1 MDFYKKFISP
11 TIIAVLPRL
20 ISFLLIAVIG
30 LWLVN
35 FIIKIF
41 SKFLKRFNL
50 DYSLSLFICRAL
62 KITLQIFVIISAM
75 TALGIPTTSLI
86 TALGAAAVGISLA
99 LKDSLSNIAGGI
111 LILFSRPLSTRDH
124 VEINGLEG
132 IVYKVDIIHT
142 VIRTFDNRHI
152 IIPNGQV
159 INEKIINFSREDK
172 RRLELIFPISYSSDV
187 EKAKSIILRV
197 IENNKLSLLE
207 PAPIIRVHSFDL
219 NSIRLVVR
227 VWCKNEN
234 YTSLLFDLNEQV
246 KTALHR
252 AKRNKYKVAVMFL
265 DLDSF
270 KSINDNYG
278 HRVGDLLL
286 KGVGQRISGILR
298 REDILARL
306 GGDEFAVLLPQIT
319 TADDAGVVSEKICL
333 EIRKPW
339 SISGHSFTTTLSIGI
354 AIYPQD
360 GESGEELLINAD
372 RAMYNAKLSRKDN
385 YRFYSAGD

>member
-132 IVYKVDIIHT
+132 ILYKVDIIHT

-246 KTALHR
+246 KTEFD
-252 AKRNKYKVAVMFL
+252 KENIIIPINQL
-265 DLDSF
+265 DVNI
-270 KSINDNYG
+270 K
-278 HRVGDLLL
+278 
-286 KGVGQRISGILR
+286 KG
-298 REDILARL
+298 
-306 GGDEFAVLLPQIT
+306 
-319 TADDAGVVSEKICL
+319 
-333 EIRKPW
+333 
-339 SISGHSFTTTLSIGI
+339 
-354 AIYPQD
+354 
-360 GESGEELLINAD
+360 
-372 RAMYNAKLSRKDN
+372 
-385 YRFYSAGD
+385 